1 MAKPF
6 AARLA
11 GMTLLAGLLAPAVW
25 AAEAQ
30 PVAANP
36 AIEAKMME
44 IASELRCVVCQNQTV
59 ADSHADLAGDLR
71 QQIRDQLAAGKT
83 PDQVRGFMTDR
94 YGDFVLYKPPFSAR
108 TALLWIGPG
117 LLLLG
122 GLIGLSLVMRRRAR
136 LPDAAFEP
144 DTDDAK
150 TPETVS

>member
-1 MAKPF
+1 MAKSLAR
-6 AARLA
+6 AA
-11 GMTLLAGLLAPAVW
+11 LLAACQFAPVAW

-36 AIEAKMME
+36 AIEAQMME
-44 IASELRCVVCQNQTV
+44 IATELRCVVCQNQTV

-117 LLLLG
+117 LLLVG
-122 GLIGLSLVMRRRAR
+122 GLVGLSLVMRRRAR
-136 LPDAAFEP
+136 LPDAAFDPE
-144 DTDDAK
+144 TDDNK
-150 TPETVS
+150 SPETAS